1 MAPKVVSVND
11 VIRAMSKGDITVT
24 KPTDLPALK
33 NATSVSDAQ
42 LEKELLTYGIHAGK
56 SERKYQ
62 ELVLGMVKDDM
73 FWVRNYGLHPNS
85 HRVRG
90 WIRRHD
96 RFRACMREM
105 VKMIARIP
113 DTASTQRAQLA
124 YNLGA
129 KFNAF
134 LTELDDHGNFEDA
147 ELFKYFIDNIDGCWE
162 DFEEL
167 EAQHA
172 DHSMTDQIV
181 HRLEKLIAAQGN
193 VSQAEL
199 VELQY
204 NFYLFYRGSL
214 AHLALEE
221 KTILQKWLNLTPQE
235 YRHFRSYLSW
245 KHILTYYKFFKLL

>member
-24 KPTDLPALK
+24 KPTDPALK
-33 NATSVSDAQ
+33 NSSSASNAE
-42 LEKELLTYGIHAGK
+42 LEKELLNHGIHAGK

-73 FWVRNYGLHPNS
+73 FWVRNYSLHPNA

-113 DTASTQRAQLA
+113 DTASTARAQLA

-221 KTILQKWLNLTPQE
+221 KMILQKWLNLTPQE